1 MIPTTTQTPVT
12 LKDLR
17 ASERK
22 IERARKSVARLSMAL
37 TVAGQGVEAERERHA
52 ALVAEY
58 GQQA

>member
-1 MIPTTTQTPVT
+1 MMPTTTQTPVT

-17 ASERK
+17 ASERR
-22 IERARKSVARLSMAL
+22 IARAQRAVAKLSMAL
-37 TVAGQGVEAERERHA
+37 TVAEQAVEAERERHA